1 MVVCL
6 SSFVKQQMPT
16 TASPKRNLWSI
27 RAYYFVTIGAG
38 GFIFPFITLFYRQQ
52 GLSGVEI
59 GWLGT
64 IQAAIGLF
72 AAPIWGRWSDRL
84 NKPRQLLQV
93 ALIGSAV
100 FHFLLGQQEQFWTIA
115 LLVAA
120 TSLVMAGWMPL
131 SDNLAVDVAEGVPG
145 TGFGSIRLWGSLGWT
160 IVTAVAGRLIE
171 AFSLGII
178 FIGYVVGMIGGV
190 FTLFLVPNPKVDE
203 PDPTVAPEPASNL
216 RQALHI
222 ITQSKRLMGLAFGL
236 GASWLLSST
245 VFSFEP
251 IYMSELGASTSVIGM
266 ANALNA
272 AVELPA
278 MLWADKLVKRYTP
291 GRLLRWALVLQM
303 VRMAAVLIYPSVE
316 TLVAMRMVLGI
327 QYSFFAVGLV
337 AYINAFSPKTYRATM
352 MALYGITLRNLM
364 TMVGSPLT
372 GMVFDAAGAY
382 WLYAIGLVGSALG
395 WLILYLSRD

>member
-1 MVVCL
+1 MIRA
-6 SSFVKQQMPT
+6 
-16 TASPKRNLWSI
+16 ASPKRNLWAI

-38 GFIFPFITLFYRQQ
+38 GFVFPFITLFYRQQ

-64 IQAAIGLF
+64 VQAAIGLF
-72 AAPIWGRWSDRL
+72 AAPVWGRWSDRL
-84 NKPRQLLQV
+84 NKPRQLLQM
-93 ALIGSAV
+93 ALIGTAV
-100 FHFLLGQQEQFWTIA
+100 FHLILGQQDQFWTIA

-120 TSLVMAGWMPL
+120 IALVMAGWNPL
-131 SDNLAVDVAEGVPG
+131 SDNLAVDIAEGVPG

-171 AFSLGII
+171 IFTLGII
-178 FIGYVVGMIGGV
+178 FIGYAIGMVWGV
-190 FTLFLVPNPKVDE
+190 ITLFLVPNPKVDA
-203 PDPTVAPEPASNL
+203 PDPTVAPEPATNL

-222 ITQSKRLMGLAFGL
+222 ITQSKRLMGLALGL
-236 GASWLLSST
+236 GANWLLSST
-245 VFSFEP
+245 VYSFEP
-251 IYMSELGASTSVIGM
+251 IYMSELGASTSVIGL

-272 AVELPA
+272 AIELPA
-278 MLWADKLVKRYTP
+278 MLWADRLVKRYTP
-291 GRLLRWALVLQM
+291 GRLLRWALALQM
-303 VRMAAVLIYPSVE
+303 MRMAAVLIYPSVG

-327 QYSFFAVGLV
+327 QFSFFAVGFV

-352 MALYGITLRNLM
+352 MALYGITLRNLV

-372 GMVFDAAGAY
+372 GMVYDVAGAY
-382 WLYAIGLVGSALG
+382 WLYAIGLAGSAIG